1 MSADFIANITILAA
15 FMFGAACL
23 FSLCGLA
30 VWFWQRFVRPPRNRY
45 LTERE
50 YTALKRYH
58 QEVDK
63 Q

>member
-15 FMFGAACL
+15 LFFGASIL

-30 VWFWQRFVRPPRNRY
+30 VWFWQTFIRPPRNRY

-50 YTALKRYH
+50 YTELKQRA
-58 QEVDK
+58 DR
-63 Q
+63 